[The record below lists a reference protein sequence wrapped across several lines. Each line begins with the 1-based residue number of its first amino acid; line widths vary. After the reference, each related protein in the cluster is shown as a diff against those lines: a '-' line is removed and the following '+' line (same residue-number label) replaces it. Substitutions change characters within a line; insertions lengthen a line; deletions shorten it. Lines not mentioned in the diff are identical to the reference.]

1 MLGPFPS
8 SKQQPTSKPAQLARA
23 SIGIQDTVPSFPSVH
38 LEEVTIQVEKKVYK
52 NPLLRSKQGVG
63 KAKRAV
69 KPLGIALRMGKG
81 PQSGAGSQKQDS
93 LCLRKSLGNP
103 HTAPRSGAGANSP
116 GKSRWSGKGGKYPV
130 SLFPVPG
137 KSALSP
143 PLVPPSLSV
152 PVASP
157 RSPDLPR
164 KVLPFTHMD
173 I

>member
-1 MLGPFPS
+1 MTPSHPVSNSLPPNLPNWQGPQLESRTPFLHPCCVLGRSHNPGR
-8 SKQQPTSKPAQLARA
+8 K
-23 SIGIQDTVPSFPSVH
+23 
-38 LEEVTIQVEKKVYK
+38 KKVYK
-52 NPLLRSKQGVG
+52 NSLLRGKQGVG

-69 KPLGIALRMGKG
+69 KPLEKALRMGKG
-81 PQSGAGSQKQDS
+81 PQSGVGSQKQNS

-164 KVLPFTHMD
+164 KVLPFAHMD